1 MTDIARRDQV
11 IAALNKENAALKE
24 QIKSPL
30 ELLAQF
36 IDGKDE
42 EIAALKATLAGNV
55 SASAIAHSHVGV
67 STSVETEED
76 DASSSDDSSSDD
88 SCYED
93 DGDEN
98 KDPAHVEGKVFR
110 PVLKSCL
117 KNGTNK
123 TAVIRA
129 E

>member
-1 MTDIARRDQV
+1 MTHIARRDQV
-11 IAALNKENAALKE
+11 IAALNEENAALKE
-24 QIKSPL
+24 KFKSPL

-36 IDGKDE
+36 IDGKDK
-42 EIAALKATLAGNV
+42 EIAALKATLARNV
-55 SASAIAHSHVGV
+55 SASVNAHSHVGA

-76 DASSSDDSSSDD
+76 DASSSDDS
-88 SCYED
+88 CYED
-93 DGDEN
+93 DVDEN
-98 KDPAHVEGKVFR
+98 EDPAHVEEKVFR
-110 PVLKSCL
+110 PVFKSCL